1 MSTADPD
8 DSNSR
13 GRISRI
19 RTRLLRFLRNST
31 RTFNIKQA
39 KHAKMADNNVEEKLE
54 KMNVDGAAAAPAA
67 PKKEKPKKEPKAPKA
82 PKPQQ
87 QQAKKKADGPVL
99 VGITEPKSGDLSEW
113 YQQVVLK
120 GEMLE
125 FTDIPGCYVYLPAS
139 YSIWEM
145 ITAYFNERIKKM
157 GVKNTYFPLF
167 ITEANLTREEE
178 HIEGFA
184 AEVAWV
190 THGGKTKL
198 DKPLAVRPT
207 SETAMYSYYSKKIRS
222 HRDLPL
228 KLNQW
233 NNVVRWEFKHAVPFL
248 RSREF
253 LWQEGHTAHM
263 TEEEASKEVMEILDH
278 YASIY
283 EDLLAV
289 PVVKGQKTKNEQF
302 PGAHYTKTIEGFIPA
317 VGRGIQA
324 ATSHC
329 LGQHFAKMFDIT
341 VEDPAQQIK
350 EGEARKKLHV
360 WQNSWGFTTRSIGV
374 MILVHGDDKGLVIP
388 PRVAEV
394 QVVIVPVGI
403 TAKTSDEDREKLYNK
418 VDELRSTLEAV
429 NVRVE
434 SDLREGYSPG
444 FKFNDWELK
453 GTPLRIEFGPKDF
466 EKGVVTTSRRDRE
479 GKDTIPID
487 DIGTQIPALLD
498 TIQKDMLEK
507 ASKEFAEHRV
517 TVREWKDF
525 VPTLNGK
532 NVLMVSH
539 CLGGECEDT
548 IKKDS
553 AGNLE
558 GQEVDARAPSMGAK
572 SLCIPEDQPEG
583 LEEKCI
589 NPKCESKAQKWVMF
603 GRSY

>member
-1 MSTADPD
+1 MAAND
-8 DSNSR
+8 
-13 GRISRI
+13 
-19 RTRLLRFLRNST
+19 
-31 RTFNIKQA
+31 NIEQ
-39 KHAKMADNNVEEKLE
+39 KMEKLE
-54 KMNVDGAAAAPAA
+54 VDGTAPTEA
-67 PKKEKPKKEPKAPKA
+67 KKEKPKKEPKPPKEKKV
-82 PKPQQ
+82 KPQQ
-87 QQAKKKADGPVL
+87 APAAKKKADGPEL
-99 VGITEPKSGDLSEW
+99 IGITEPKSGDLSEW
-113 YQQVVLK
+113 YQQVILK
-120 GEMLE
+120 GDLLE
-125 FTDIPGCYVYLPAS
+125 FTDVPGCYIYLPAS

-145 ITAYFNERIKKM
+145 ITAYFNVRIKKM

-178 HIEGFA
+178 HLEGFA

-198 DKPLAVRPT
+198 EKPLAVRPT

-233 NNVVRWEFKHAVPFL
+233 CNVVRWEFKHAVPFL

-263 TEEEASKEVMEILDH
+263 TEEEAGKEVMEILDH

-283 EDLLAV
+283 EDLMAV

-302 PGAHYTKTIEGFIPA
+302 PGAHYTKTIEGFIPS

-329 LGQHFAKMFDIT
+329 LGTHFAKMFDIT
-341 VEDPAQQIK
+341 VEDPHQIVK
-350 EGEARKKLHV
+350 DGEARKKLHV

-374 MILVHGDDKGLVIP
+374 MILIHGDDKGLVMP

-394 QVVIVPVGI
+394 QVVIVPVGV
-403 TAKTSDEDREKLYNK
+403 TAKTSDEDREKLYSK
-418 VDELRSTLEAV
+418 VNELKSTLLDAD
-429 NVRVE
+429 VRVE
-434 SDLREGYSPG
+434 TDLREGYSPG
-444 FKFNDWELK
+444 YKFNDWELK
-453 GTPLRIEFGPKDF
+453 GVPLRIEFGPKDA
-466 EKGVVTTSRRDRE
+466 EKGQVTTSRRDKE
-479 GKDTIPID
+479 GKDTIPIEEV
-487 DIGTQIPALLD
+487 GTKVPELLE
-498 TIQKDMLEK
+498 TIQNDMFKK
-507 ASKEFAEHRV
+507 ADEEYAAHRKI
-517 TVREWKDF
+517 VREWKDF

-532 NVLMVSH
+532 NVLLVSH
-539 CLGGECEDT
+539 CLSGECEDE

-553 AGNLE
+553 AGNIE
-558 GQEVDARAPSMGAK
+558 GQVVDARAPSMGAK
-572 SLCIPEDQPEG
+572 SLCIPEVQPDG

-589 NPKCESKAQKWVMF
+589 NPKCGKKAEKWVMF

>member
-1 MSTADPD
+1 MAAND
-8 DSNSR
+8 
-13 GRISRI
+13 
-19 RTRLLRFLRNST
+19 
-31 RTFNIKQA
+31 NIEQ
-39 KHAKMADNNVEEKLE
+39 KMEKLE
-54 KMNVDGAAAAPAA
+54 VDGAAPTEA
-67 PKKEKPKKEPKAPKA
+67 KKEKPKKESKPPKEKKV
-82 PKPQQ
+82 KPQQ
-87 QQAKKKADGPVL
+87 APAAKKKADGPEL
-99 VGITEPKSGDLSEW
+99 IGITEPKSGDLSEW
-113 YQQVVLK
+113 YQQVILK
-120 GEMLE
+120 GDLLE
-125 FTDIPGCYVYLPAS
+125 FTDVPGCYIYLPAS

-145 ITAYFNERIKKM
+145 ITAYFNVRIKKM

-178 HIEGFA
+178 HLEGFA

-198 DKPLAVRPT
+198 EKPLAVRPT

-233 NNVVRWEFKHAVPFL
+233 CNVVRWEFKHAVPFL

-263 TEEEASKEVMEILDH
+263 TEEEAGKEVMEILDH

-283 EDLLAV
+283 EDLMAV

-302 PGAHYTKTIEGFIPA
+302 PGAHYTKTIEGFIPS

-329 LGQHFAKMFDIT
+329 LGTHFAKMFDIT
-341 VEDPAQQIK
+341 VEDPHQVVK
-350 EGEARKKLHV
+350 DGEARKKLHV

-374 MILVHGDDKGLVIP
+374 MILIHGDDKGLVMP

-403 TAKTSDEDREKLYNK
+403 TAKTSDEDREKLYSK
-418 VDELRSTLEAV
+418 VNELKSTLLDAD
-429 NVRVE
+429 VRVE
-434 SDLREGYSPG
+434 TDLREGYSPG
-444 FKFNDWELK
+444 YKFNDWELK
-453 GTPLRIEFGPKDF
+453 GVPLRIEFGPKDA
-466 EKGVVTTSRRDRE
+466 EKGQVTTSRRDKE
-479 GKDTIPID
+479 GKDTIPIEEV
-487 DIGTQIPALLD
+487 GTKVPELLE
-498 TIQKDMLEK
+498 TIQNDMFKK
-507 ASKEFAEHRV
+507 ADEEYAAHRKI
-517 TVREWKDF
+517 VREWKDF

-532 NVLMVSH
+532 NVLLVSH
-539 CLGGECEDT
+539 CLGGECEDE

-553 AGNLE
+553 AGNIE
-558 GQEVDARAPSMGAK
+558 GQVVDARAPSMGAK
-572 SLCIPEDQPEG
+572 SLCIPEVQPDG

-589 NPKCESKAQKWVMF
+589 NPKCGKKAEKWVMF